1 MSELS
6 YGEGDEQEQLT
17 YTGKKRMS
25 VDKSNIGGMLTE
37 WFELKGTREEL
48 KRHDDMLRLRQEDL
62 EVAVIELME
71 AEDLVRADC
80 EKGSVTLKVKSMP
93 RIVDFEAFAHWV
105 AEDLTARLGFL
116 YRQVKETAVN
126 EMLEETGS
134 LPNGVDTY
142 LKTRLN
148 KRSKKG

>member
-6 YGEGDEQEQLT
+6 YDEGTEKVTFVGE
-17 YTGKKRMS
+17 KRMS

-71 AEDLVRADC
+71 SEDLVRADC

-93 RIVDFEAFAHWV
+93 RIVDFEAFAAWV

-126 EMLEETGS
+126 EMLEASGE

-148 KRSKKG
+148 KRSKK